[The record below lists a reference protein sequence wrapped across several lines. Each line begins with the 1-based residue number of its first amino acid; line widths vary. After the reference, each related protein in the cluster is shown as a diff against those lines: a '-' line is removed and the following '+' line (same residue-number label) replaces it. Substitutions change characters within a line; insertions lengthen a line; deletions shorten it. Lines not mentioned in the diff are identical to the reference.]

1 MIFALRTTGP
11 LRASNFSKD
20 RGNDRY
26 WLGEMA
32 EILYTMSHC
41 PLGYERMVEGY
52 LAHKWGTVATLV
64 NSHPY
69 KSFSPIR
76 SSPAANAKIYWGATD
91 GGEDP
96 DLWENE
102 IDVGEVLCGSS

>member
-1 MIFALRTTGP
+1 
-11 LRASNFSKD
+11 
-20 RGNDRY
+20 
-26 WLGEMA
+26 
-32 EILYTMSHC
+32 
-41 PLGYERMVEGY
+41 MVEGY

-76 SSPAANAKIYWGATD
+76 SSPAANAQDLLGATD

-102 IDVGEVLCGSS
+102 IDGGSLWVFVN